1 MPKPVAV
8 FFAGCNGAGKST
20 LRDDILKSK
29 YPFIDADFIAKQVNF
44 SHLPNA
50 DIAAGRE
57 AIRRFRYYLQE
68 KQSFS
73 IETTLSGV
81 SALNNMQKAKDA
93 GFEVHLYYCGLANVE
108 LNIARV
114 ADRVAMGGH
123 NIPEDTIRRR
133 YVESLKNLK
142 IAMGLAD
149 KYDIFDNS
157 QRNKQHE
164 LCVVKDENSIY
175 IKQLPKWLVPYLPH
189 NIIDFHTL
197 SERVIQAKE
206 TYKTLAKTLS
216 GQDKVR
222 LKMYQD
228 TVAQSIAQEK
238 DPNQKQAAWLHFY
251 QYVAERIKDGKL
263 NLPKPIPT
271 EQAQQM
277 MKQLTQT
284 QSQTIQTT
292 KKHKR

>member
-1 MPKPVAV
+1 MPKPIAI

-81 SALNNMQKAKDA
+81 SALNNMKKAKA
-93 GFEVHLYYCGLANVE
+93 VGFEVHLYYCGLASVE

-114 ADRVAMGGH
+114 AVRVAKGGH
-123 NIPEDTIRRR
+123 NIAEDTIRRR
-133 YVESLKNLK
+133 YVESLQNLK
-142 IAMGLAD
+142 TAMELAD

-164 LCVVKDENSIY
+164 LCVVKDENRIH
-175 IKQLPKWLVPYLPH
+175 ILRLPDWLKPYLPK
-189 NIIDFHTL
+189 NLLQQNL
-197 SERVIQAKE
+197 SVLTIEERL
-206 TYKTLAKTLS
+206 T
-216 GQDKVR
+216 
-222 LKMYQD
+222 
-228 TVAQSIAQEK
+228 
-238 DPNQKQAAWLHFY
+238 
-251 QYVAERIKDGKL
+251 
-263 NLPKPIPT
+263 
-271 EQAQQM
+271 QAQQLF
-277 MKQLTQT
+277 KSRVDKLSPTERNKILAYEKGASEIWERLPDEKT
-284 QSQTIQTT
+284 RNALATNFYTNAARS
-292 KKHKR
+292 